1 MKSLLSTVC
10 LLLLA
15 ACGNSEPDAEE
26 LLAPQLEAME
36 RAEDVERVLD
46 EAAER
51 QRRQIEEQGG

>member
-1 MKSLLSTVC
+1 MKYLLSAAC
-10 LLLLA
+10 LLVLA

-36 RAEDVERVLD
+36 RAKEVEQVLD
-46 EAAER
+46 DAAER